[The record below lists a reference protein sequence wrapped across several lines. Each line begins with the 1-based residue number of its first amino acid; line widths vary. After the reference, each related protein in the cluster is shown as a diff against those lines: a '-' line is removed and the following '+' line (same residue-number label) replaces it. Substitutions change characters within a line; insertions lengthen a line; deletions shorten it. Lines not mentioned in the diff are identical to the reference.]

1 MANILVVEDNKTT
14 LNGLTAVLSESGHK
28 VYEASDGAEGIE
40 KAIEQDNIDLI
51 LTDLHLPR
59 KNGVEMISELRNYG
73 KFKKTEVIF
82 YTTETNETLK
92 TQGKKLGV
100 RYCFIKPVPDKIL
113 IESIQ
118 KVLERGAE
126 ASS

>member
-40 KAIEQDNIDLI
+40 KAIEQENIDLI
-51 LTDLHLPR
+51 LTDLHLPY
-59 KNGVEMISELRNYG
+59 KNGVEMITELRNYG

-92 TQGKKLGV
+92 AQGKKLGV